1 MRIFGTA
8 LFAALMVVSAAAG
21 EEPVE
26 LKKAPGIDRVEAN
39 CGACHSLDYIPM
51 NSPFLSAAG
60 WDAEVAKMI
69 NAFGAPIDQADAK
82 IIADYL
88 KNNYGMM
95 QTNDAEAAA
104 AKSSPT
110 LDSQSKKA
118 ALGGYNQEGGGT
130 LERTAEWHRYVD
142 PRLGTSVDLPSNI
155 FSIDSGPVQ
164 KGSGRQ
170 FQSRD
175 GRAKLRVYTLSN
187 RDRDSPASYLKKHL
201 AVNARILHYR
211 RVTSRFFVVSGV
223 RRGSVFYS
231 RCNFETKTQGNIGCF
246 FIEYPESETKA
257 WDRIVTRMSL
267 SLR

>member
-104 AKSSPT
+104 AKSSPA

-118 ALGGYNQEGGGT
+118 ALGEYKQEGGGT

-175 GRAKLRVYTLSN
+175 GRAKLRTLSN
-187 RDRDSPASYLKKHL
+187 RDRDSPAS
-201 AVNARILHYR
+201 
-211 RVTSRFFVVSGV
+211 
-223 RRGSVFYS
+223 
-231 RCNFETKTQGNIGCF
+231 
-246 FIEYPESETKA
+246 
-257 WDRIVTRMSL
+257 
-267 SLR
+267 